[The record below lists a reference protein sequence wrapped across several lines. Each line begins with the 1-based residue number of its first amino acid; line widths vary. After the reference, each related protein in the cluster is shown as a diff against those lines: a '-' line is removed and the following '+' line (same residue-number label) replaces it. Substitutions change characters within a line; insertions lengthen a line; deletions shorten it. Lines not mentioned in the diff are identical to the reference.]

1 MARFIGKNDDNPTFN
16 GYLNRTNDDDPT
28 FNGYL
33 NRTNDDD
40 PTDFF
45 WVQAKPTRWS
55 YDILM
60 VVALETR

>member
-16 GYLNRTNDDDPT
+16 GYLNK
-28 FNGYL
+28 
-33 NRTNDDD
+33 TNDDD

-45 WVQAKPTRWS
+45 WIQAKPTGWS